1 MNPIRA
7 ICIFAPLLAV
17 QANVSGITEGSCLLQ
32 KDSNVQKVRPHRFQ
46 SFEVQNLHSNWRSQR
61 KLMLADTSESMDVL
75 EQFIQK
81 QDEAGD
87 ACSARLLESKRVL
100 DGLLADLKSL
110 STQVDS
116 HEEVLET
123 ETENLNI
130 TEISVKAVEAAHE
143 EALAECDQEQQDA
156 ADVVS
161 QYQAELA
168 ELDQIAK
175 PSVRY
180 SHVTTVSKDS
190 ATVKEG
196 IVEESSL
203 LQDGQFTKEAC
214 FAFLQL
220 QRKKKHHKH
229 ARLNS
234 TNNETEPEEDDK
246 DKCDQEREELQKAFT
261 EAYITTRNLL
271 KQAEKDVKDTVCVET
286 ADAKKAAALVPL
298 IAQREHAA
306 SLIETSTQSLAAL
319 DPILDLVDRRV
330 EKISSHIYDVL
341 TPECAEAKEVSEAL
355 TKIRQLILLLE
366 ECPGRN
372 DFKLKIPE
380 EAVEE
385 IVVTPA
391 PAPAPEE
398 NEGPEKTE
406 EYIKKAKSE
415 EDDAESG
422 KEANEPEE
430 NNNNNNDNN
439 DDNNNDNN
447 NNNNNNNN
455 EVPSAITDN
464 AVN

>member
-1 MNPIRA
+1 MVEARNPH
-7 ICIFAPLLAV
+7 
-17 QANVSGITEGSCLLQ
+17 G
-32 KDSNVQKVRPHRFQ
+32 
-46 SFEVQNLHSNWRSQR
+46 NWRNQH
-61 KLMLADTSESMDVL
+61 KLMLADTGESMDVL

-143 EALAECDQEQQDA
+143 EALAECDQEKQDA

-180 SHVTTVSKDS
+180 SHVTTVSKNS

-341 TPECAEAKEVSEAL
+341 TPDCAEAKEVSEAL

-366 ECPGRN
+366 ECPCRN

-380 EAVEE
+380 EVVEQ
-385 IVVTPA
+385 TA

-406 EYIKKAKSE
+406 EYIKKAEAE
-415 EDDAESG
+415 EDDAETG
-422 KEANEPEE
+422 KEANEPQE
-430 NNNNNNDNN
+430 NSNNNDNN

-447 NNNNNNNN
+447 NNLL